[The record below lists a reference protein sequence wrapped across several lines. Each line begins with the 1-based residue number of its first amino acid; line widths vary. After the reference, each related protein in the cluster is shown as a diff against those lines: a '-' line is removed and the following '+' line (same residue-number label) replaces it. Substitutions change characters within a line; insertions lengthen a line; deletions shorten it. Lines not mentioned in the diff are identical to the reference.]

1 MLLSLLSLT
10 SIPERKVFRTFGS
23 ETISCCEYFHLM
35 MVVMLVVVVV
45 VVEVRK
51 TVRERIYS
59 SGRVRGWR

>member
-10 SIPERKVFRTFGS
+10 SIPERTVFRTFGS

-45 VVEVRK
+45 EVRK

>member
-45 VVEVRK
+45 VEVRK

>member
-1 MLLSLLSLT
+1 VLLSLLSLT

-45 VVEVRK
+45 VEVRK